1 MHLIHV
7 YGKKY
12 ERGSNWSEP
21 EVLELLQIWS
31 DVTVQT
37 ELVTCLR
44 NQHVFNRIANT
55 LRQKGINRTGDQCRE
70 KIKKL
75 KLEYKQ
81 KTLRSTRYY
90 ELMERAQSNRSAASS
105 GTFPVWGGPITS
117 QVIGV
122 QDAAVGSEV
131 AGNPPRA
138 GEILEIKT
146 EVLSSDDEAAGP
158 PEMLY
163 EFGPVDDDDEGNV
176 DNKHADPNAQE
187 QTELDGEQGSTHMV
201 CSPSDFSDQNMT
213 GSSGAGVSPAT
224 APMAIRDGDSHGDQ
238 EGNRASGSFLQRK
251 RRRVGRGSD
260 GLLTNALAGYLSWQ
274 QTAEERFLALE
285 EARLRQEARAD
296 ERREQQE
303 ERRAKQEREH
313 EFRLMSMLTR
323 VLGSTET
330 KEDDQKPSTS
340 VAPVTNPLISPSSL
354 QTLFPQASCDSAK
367 ATPTPS
373 MLLGDQ
379 TPQCSP
385 YLSFRGNNMRM
396 QRGILQEGYVKY
408 HTNRHDENTN
418 PNGIINMGTSENKL
432 NFDLLQKR
440 LTQPDMLHIEP
451 AFLQYSDWKG
461 HSFLRE
467 EVAKFLSDYSCSPNP
482 LKAESVV
489 VLNGLGSAF
498 SALAA
503 VLCDPED
510 SILIASPFYGV
521 ITEDVGLYSSVE
533 LRHVPLDSQSTGS
546 DVRPFQLTVEKLEIS
561 LKEAKQEGLNVK
573 ALILLNPH
581 NPLGELYS
589 FDEMTSFLNFAK
601 THQLHVIVDEIYML
615 SVFSETDEFRSVLS
629 FNRLPDP
636 QRTHV
641 LWGVS
646 KDFAMAGVRVG
657 VVYTEN
663 RDVVQAL
670 DQLGCFHGVPGPTQY
685 QVTQLLRDREW
696 LNKEFLPENRR
707 RLREAHSYLTEEIK
721 QLRIPFLN
729 RNAGFFI
736 WADLSKYLR
745 ERTFEE
751 ELSLWRCF
759 IKHKVLLSCGQA
771 FNCVSPGWFRIVF
784 SDQQHKLKLGIQ
796 RIRNALEELHGSTLI
811 EEKGCKQDDTSGSVR
826 REDTKNINND
836 TSVESSRT
844 QSQQPFDISC
854 IKTEPVL
861 LADEEFV
868 FHNGQSAD
876 GSDSLGSLIGTLR
889 QQIQGSDW
897 LEKNKPELA
906 AGEDPGRLDVFI
918 DLLNRA
924 RK

>member
-81 KTLRSTRYY
+81 KTLRSARYY

-105 GTFPVWGGPITS
+105 GTFPVWDGPITS

-122 QDAAVGSEV
+122 QDAVVRSEV

-163 EFGPVDDDDEGNV
+163 EFGPVDDDDEGNE
-176 DNKHADPNAQE
+176 NKHVGPNAQE
-187 QTELDGEQGSTHMV
+187 QTVLDGDQGNTHMV

-224 APMAIRDGDSHGDQ
+224 APMTIRDGGSHGDQ
-238 EGNRASGSFLQRK
+238 PGGHGASGSFLQRK
-251 RRRVGRGSD
+251 RRRVGRSSD
-260 GLLTNALAGYLSWQ
+260 GVLTNALAGYLSWQ

-285 EARLRQEARAD
+285 EARLRQEARAE

-313 EFRLMSMLTR
+313 EFRLMSMLTS
-323 VLGSTET
+323 VLGSTQAME
-330 KEDDQKPSTS
+330 DQKTTTNE
-340 VAPVTNPLISPSSL
+340 APVTNPLLSPSSL
-354 QTLFPQASCDSAK
+354 HTLFPQPSLSSAK
-367 ATPTPS
+367 VPAVPS
-373 MLLGDQ
+373 MLWGDE

-385 YLSFRGNNMRM
+385 YLSRRGNSMRM
-396 QRGILQEGYVKY
+396 QQGILQEGYAQY
-408 HTNRHDENTN
+408 HANRYDKNTN
-418 PNGIINMGTSENKL
+418 PSGIINMGTSENKL
-432 NFDLLQKR
+432 CFDLLQKR

-451 AFLQYSDWKG
+451 AFLQYPDWKG

-467 EVAKFLSDYSCSPNP
+467 EVASFLSYYSCSPNP
-482 LKAESVV
+482 LKAENVIVMNGCGSV
-489 VLNGLGSAF
+489 F

-510 SILIASPFYGV
+510 SILIPSPFYGV
-521 ITEDVGLYSSVE
+521 IKEDVGLYSSVK
-533 LRHVPLDSQSTGS
+533 LRHVPLDSQPTGN
-546 DVRPFQLTVEKLEIS
+546 DVRPFQLTVEKLES
-561 LKEAKQEGLNVK
+561 SFEEAKREGLNVK

-581 NPLGELYS
+581 NPLGDLYS
-589 FDEMTSFLNFAK
+589 SEEMTSFLNFAK

-615 SVFSETDEFRSVLS
+615 SVFNETDMFCSVLS
-629 FNRLPDP
+629 LDRLPDS

-657 VVYTEN
+657 VAYTEN

-670 DQLGCFHGVPGPTQY
+670 DQLGCFHGVSGPTQY
-685 QVTQLLRDREW
+685 QIAQLLRDRDW
-696 LNKEFLPENRR
+696 LNEEFLPENRR
-707 RLREAHSYLTEEIK
+707 RLREAHSYLTEELK
-721 QLRIPFLN
+721 QLGIPFLN

-736 WADLSKYLR
+736 WADLSKYMK
-745 ERTFEE
+745 EKTFEE
-751 ELSLWRCF
+751 ELSVWRGF

-771 FNCVSPGWFRIVF
+771 FNCVSPGWFRIIF
-784 SDQQHKLKLGIQ
+784 SDQQHKLKLGMQ
-796 RIRNALEELHGSTLI
+796 RIRKALEELQGSTLS
-811 EEKGCKQDDTSGSVR
+811 EVTGCKQDDTSGTVK
-826 REDTKNINND
+826 REDTKNTNHD
-836 TSVESSRT
+836 TSAESSCT
-844 QSQQPFDISC
+844 QSQQPIHIGC
-854 IKTEPVL
+854 IKTEPVS
-861 LADEEFV
+861 LADEDFL
-868 FHNGQSAD
+868 NGQSAD
-876 GSDSLGSLIGTLR
+876 GSESLGSLIGTLR
-889 QQIQGSDW
+889 QQIHASDW

-906 AGEDPGRLDVFI
+906 AGEDPARLDVFI